1 MIFKHFLSW
10 FEGERVKEGECDSDS
25 LLAIVT
31 PPRVSGT
38 RERERGAG
46 SGERGA
52 GSGERGAGSGERG
65 AGSGERGA
73 GLFVLVYLD
82 CY

>member
-1 MIFKHFLSW
+1 MIFKHFLSS

-38 RERERGAG
+38 RERGAG

-65 AGSGERGA
+65 AGSGERVC
-73 GLFVLVYLD
+73 LCWYI
-82 CY
+82 